1 MLKTSSIVMI
11 IASVAAAAQQF
22 EVASIKP
29 SPPPTAGGR
38 LRIGSR
44 GGPGTNDPGLFT
56 CERCGVLILLRQAFD
71 LEDYQISG
79 PDWMRAARFN
89 ISAKV
94 PEGASREQFRIMLRN
109 LMTERFKLQSHR
121 ETKEVQVYDLV
132 VAKNGPKMKESTG
145 PLDADERP
153 GRLTERKLD
162 ADGFVILPPGRLP
175 MAMMYEGR
183 ASSRHAEETMAE
195 LALSLSTE
203 IGHPIT
209 DATGLKAKYDF
220 TLNYIM
226 ETDGPPA
233 ADVTG
238 PNIFRALQ
246 EQLGLKLEPKK
257 GSVEVLVID
266 HIEKIPTDN

>member
-1 MLKTSSIVMI
+1 MPAT
-11 IASVAAAAQQF
+11 
-22 EVASIKP
+22 
-29 SPPPTAGGR
+29 
-38 LRIGSR
+38 
-44 GGPGTNDPGLFT
+44 
-56 CERCGVLILLRQAFD
+56 
-71 LEDYQISG
+71 
-79 PDWMRAARFN
+79 RFN

-109 LMTERFKLQSHR
+109 LMTERFKLESHR

-145 PLDADERP
+145 PLGADERP

-162 ADGFVILPPGRLP
+162 ADGFVILPPGRVP
-175 MAMMYEGR
+175 MSLIYGGR

-195 LALSLSTE
+195 FALSLSTE
-203 IGHPIT
+203 LGRQIT
-209 DATGLKAKYDF
+209 DATGLKGKYDF
-220 TLNYIM
+220 TLNHIL
-226 ETDGPPA
+226 ENTGPPD
-233 ADVTG
+233 ADQTG

-257 GSVEVLVID
+257 GTVEVLVVD